1 MQEREALR
9 MYSILNMFPLMI
21 RSIDVI
27 DNGEEINRIEEELK
41 NVIHLTVSETNLR
54 HGRDVVEE

>member
-1 MQEREALR
+1 